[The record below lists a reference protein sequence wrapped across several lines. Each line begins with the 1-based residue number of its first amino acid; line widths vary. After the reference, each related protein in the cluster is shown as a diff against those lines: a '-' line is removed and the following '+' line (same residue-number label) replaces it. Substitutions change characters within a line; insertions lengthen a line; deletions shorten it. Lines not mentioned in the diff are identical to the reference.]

1 MNTRLC
7 KVFKVS
13 LYRKALRVIM
23 KDINNTEINYLKT

>member
-1 MNTRLC
+1 M
-7 KVFKVS
+7 KGFKVS